1 MPINSEISNV
11 NIPQGTQFS
20 EKDSLPSV
28 DHLTLKEAYEYNQ
41 GTYKQTQ
48 TNVNIP
54 QGTQYSEKDLTPSGD
69 DLTSK
74 EAYEY
79 NQKTY
84 KQTQEEQFKNKK
96 QNRKLRKDF
105 AYKAYDIAC
114 GCLSFWIVIVC
125 LSAIVSFVTG
135 RVFLSDTALGIVTT
149 GVTVNVF
156 AALLTVIKGLFS
168 KEGD

>member
-1 MPINSEISNV
+1 MTDCS
-11 NIPQGTQFS
+11 QQFLFPPDDEGS
-20 EKDSLPSV
+20 QERLNELVSPSTRFTSTTSSYQSQNALLE
-28 DHLTLKEAYEYNQ
+28 DKAILLDQYDKLDKQEALE
-41 GTYKQTQ
+41 
-48 TNVNIP
+48 
-54 QGTQYSEKDLTPSGD
+54 
-69 DLTSK
+69 
-74 EAYEY
+74 
-79 NQKTY
+79 
-84 KQTQEEQFKNKK
+84 NKK
-96 QNRKLRKDF
+96 QNRDF
-105 AYKAYDIAC
+105 AYKAYEIAC

>member
-11 NIPQGTQFS
+11 NIPQETQFS
-20 EKDSLPSV
+20 E
-28 DHLTLKEAYEYNQ
+28 N
-41 GTYKQTQ
+41 
-48 TNVNIP
+48 
-54 QGTQYSEKDLTPSGD
+54 DLTPSGD
-69 DLTSK
+69 DLTVK
-74 EAYEY
+74 AAYAY
-79 NQKTY
+79 NHKTY
-84 KQTQEEQFKNKK
+84 KQTQEEQFKDKK

-105 AYKAYDIAC
+105 AYKAYEIAC
-114 GCLSFWIVIVC
+114 ACLSFWIVIVC

-168 KEGD
+168 KEVD

>member
-1 MPINSEISNV
+1 MTDCS
-11 NIPQGTQFS
+11 QQFLFPPDDEGS
-20 EKDSLPSV
+20 QERLNELVSPSTRFTSTTSSYQSQNALLE
-28 DHLTLKEAYEYNQ
+28 DKAILLDKYDKLDKQEALE
-41 GTYKQTQ
+41 
-48 TNVNIP
+48 
-54 QGTQYSEKDLTPSGD
+54 
-69 DLTSK
+69 
-74 EAYEY
+74 
-79 NQKTY
+79 
-84 KQTQEEQFKNKK
+84 NKK
-96 QNRKLRKDF
+96 QNRELRKDF
-105 AYKAYDIAC
+105 AYKAYEIAC

>member
-1 MPINSEISNV
+1 MTNWISKKAL
-11 NIPQGTQFS
+11 
-20 EKDSLPSV
+20 E
-28 DHLTLKEAYEYNQ
+28 
-41 GTYKQTQ
+41 
-48 TNVNIP
+48 
-54 QGTQYSEKDLTPSGD
+54 
-69 DLTSK
+69 
-74 EAYEY
+74 
-79 NQKTY
+79 
-84 KQTQEEQFKNKK
+84 NKK
-96 QNRKLRKDF
+96 QNRELRKDF
-105 AYKAYDIAC
+105 AYKAYEIAC

>member
-1 MPINSEISNV
+1 MTDCS
-11 NIPQGTQFS
+11 QQFLFPPDDKGS
-20 EKDSLPSV
+20 RERLNELVSPSTRFTSTTSSYQSQNALLE
-28 DHLTLKEAYEYNQ
+28 DKAILLDQYDKLDKQEALE
-41 GTYKQTQ
+41 
-48 TNVNIP
+48 
-54 QGTQYSEKDLTPSGD
+54 
-69 DLTSK
+69 
-74 EAYEY
+74 
-79 NQKTY
+79 
-84 KQTQEEQFKNKK
+84 NKK
-96 QNRKLRKDF
+96 QNRELRKDF
-105 AYKAYDIAC
+105 AYKAYEIAC